1 MTSRRPSPTSP
12 ESFGAPQR
20 VLAVGVLAALAGL
33 LPGCPD
39 TTQQTIDAGTDA
51 RMGVVRCSALDD
63 SDRDGISNDDEPDG
77 DADGDGSTNENDTD
91 SDGDGILDAVEAG
104 DADCT
109 TPPVDTDR
117 DMTPDFLDLD
127 SNGDGIP
134 DRDQATS
141 DLDGDGIPD
150 AIDPDEDGDGVVN
163 TVEVGPNPGMP
174 VDTDRDGTPDVRD
187 DDSDGDNILDR
198 HEGAQDL
205 DRDGTPNFQDTESD
219 GDGILD
225 AEEAGDGDPS
235 TPPRVCENEVDPTTC
250 NTSGTECDVS
260 LDEYADFAD
269 FDSDNDGLGD
279 AEEAA
284 LGTDPCA
291 VDSDGDLQSDLAEGA
306 YEQYN
311 CPDGA
316 GSGGTDCG
324 CATSASCTIPARH
337 FYVVLPYGDAP
348 IQRNLD
354 FGTTIRVADVFFIT
368 DTTGSMGGTVDN
380 VQATVAGPG
389 GIIEQITDTIP
400 DAWVGGGQFDD
411 MPFGGYGSSPDEPFI
426 LAIDMTPPDRSAEVQ
441 TAFNAI
447 AVHGGGDG
455 PESGTQAL
463 WQIMTGEGNTWMGD
477 GGWGG
482 GGSSTY
488 TIPAYRDRCLD
499 TGWGAPCF
507 RDGALPIVVLFTD
520 ICQHNGPPDEDPSCD
535 PYTGITPAPALWT
548 DTIAEMNR
556 HGARFIGV
564 NASGGAS
571 CSTVVGPDGFSPCWF
586 LKRTATETGTVDL
599 DGNALVYDLPNS
611 ASTADF
617 QRQIIEAIET
627 VATRVAL
634 DVDTALRDD
643 PSDTE
648 DVDARGF
655 IKQRTPA
662 CNAMGGGMPTD
673 DCWAEPMG
681 VTHDQAIATFD
692 LSTFYGVVPGT
703 RVTFRIT
710 FQNDFYQN
718 PDFRTKLFI
727 GFIDVRGGGTTVLDT
742 RQVFIV
748 VPAGSGSIFG

>member
-1 MTSRRPSPTSP
+1 MTSRRSPSSTRVALV
-12 ESFGAPQR
+12 GA
-20 VLAVGVLAALAGL
+20 VAALVGL

-39 TTQQTIDAGTDA
+39 TTPQTTDAGTDA
-51 RMGVVRCSALDD
+51 VMGIVRCSSLDD
-63 SDRDGISNDDEPDG
+63 PDRDGISNEDEGMG
-77 DADGDGSTNENDTD
+77 DADGDGATNNNDTD
-91 SDGDGILDAVEAG
+91 SDGDTILDAVEAG
-104 DADCT
+104 DMDCT
-109 TPPVDTDR
+109 TPPIDTDR
-117 DMTPDFLDLD
+117 DTTPDFLDLD
-127 SNGDGIP
+127 SNGDGIS
-134 DRDQATS
+134 DRDQATM

-163 TVEVGPNPGMP
+163 TVEVGPEAGMP
-174 VDTDRDGTPDVRD
+174 VDTDHDGIPDVRD
-187 DDSDGDNILDR
+187 EDSDNDTILDR
-198 HEGAQDL
+198 HEGAQDQ
-205 DRDGTPNFQDTESD
+205 DRDGIPSFQDTDSD

-225 AEEAGDGDPS
+225 AVEAGDGDPS
-235 TPPRVCENEVDPTTC
+235 TPPRACPNEVDPTTC
-250 NTSGTECDVS
+250 NESGTECEVS
-260 LDEYADFAD
+260 LDEFADFAD

-284 LGTDPCA
+284 LGTDPCN

-311 CPDGA
+311 CPDGM
-316 GSGGTDCG
+316 GSGGVDCG

-337 FYVVLPYGDAP
+337 FYVVLPYGDPP

-354 FGTTIRVADVFFIT
+354 FGTTIRVADIFFIT
-368 DTTGSMGGTVDN
+368 DTTGSMGGTVMN
-380 VQATVAGPG
+380 VKRTVAGAG
-389 GIIEQITDTIP
+389 GIIERVADTIP
-400 DAWVGGGQFDD
+400 DAWVGGGQHDD

-426 LAIDMTPPDRSAEVQ
+426 LAIGMTPPERSADVQ
-441 TAFNAI
+441 TAFNGI
-447 AVHGGGDG
+447 VTHGGGDG
-455 PESGTQAL
+455 PESQTQSL
-463 WQIMTGEGNTWMGD
+463 WQIITGEGNTWMGD

-482 GGSSTY
+482 GATTY

-507 RDGALPIVVLFTD
+507 RDGALPIIIHFSD
-520 ICQHNGPPDEDPSCD
+520 ICSHNGPPDEDPSCD
-535 PYTGITPAPALWT
+535 PYTGITPAPATWT

-556 HGARFIGV
+556 RGARYIGV

-571 CSTVVGPDGFSPCWF
+571 CSTVTGPSGFSPCWF
-586 LKRTATETGTVDL
+586 MKRTATETGTVDL
-599 DGNALVYDLPNS
+599 DGNPLVYDLPNT
-611 ASTADF
+611 ASTTEFADG
-617 QRQIIEAIET
+617 IVEAIET

-648 DVDARGF
+648 GVLADHF
-655 IKQRTPA
+655 IKRRTPS
-662 CNAMGGGMPTD
+662 CNAETSGMPPTT
-673 DCWAEPMG
+673 DCWEEPVG

-718 PDFRTKLFI
+718 PDYRTKLFVA
-727 GFIDVRGGGTTVLDT
+727 FIDVRGGGTTVLDT
-742 RQVFIV
+742 RQVFVV

>member
-1 MTSRRPSPTSP
+1 MTLRRSAPTSTR
-12 ESFGAPQR
+12 A
-20 VLAVGVLAALAGL
+20 LAVGVLAALAGV
-33 LPGCPD
+33 LPGCPE
-39 TTQQTIDAGTDA
+39 TTSRTDAGTDA
-51 RMGVVRCSALDD
+51 PMGIVRCSALDD
-63 SDRDGISNDDEPDG
+63 PDRDGISNTDETGG
-77 DADGDGSTNENDTD
+77 DADGDGTPNTNDTD
-91 SDGDGILDAVEAG
+91 SDGDTILDAVEAG
-104 DADCT
+104 DTDCT
-109 TPPVDTDR
+109 SPPVDSDR
-117 DMTPDFLDLD
+117 DGTPDFLDLD

-134 DRDQATS
+134 DRDQATA

-150 AIDPDEDGDGVVN
+150 AIDADQDGDGIVN

-198 HEGAQDL
+198 HEGALDP
-205 DRDGTPNFQDTESD
+205 DRDGTPNFQDTDSD
-219 GDGILD
+219 GDTILD
-225 AEEAGDGDPS
+225 AEEAGDGDPA
-235 TPPRVCENEVDPTTC
+235 TPPRVCANEVDPTTC
-250 NTSGTECDVS
+250 NAAGTECEVS

-279 AEEAA
+279 QEEDS

-291 VDSDGDLQSDLAEGA
+291 VDSDGDLQSDLAEGS
-306 YEQYN
+306 YEEYN
-311 CPDGA
+311 CPG

-337 FYVVLPYGDAP
+337 FYVVLPYGEAP

-368 DTTGSMGGTVDN
+368 DTTGSMGGTVMN
-380 VQATVAGPG
+380 VKTTVAGPG
-389 GIIEQITDTIP
+389 GIIEQISDTIP
-400 DAWVGGGQFDD
+400 DAWVGGGQHDD
-411 MPFGGYGSSPDEPFI
+411 MPFGGYGSPPDEPFI
-426 LAIDMTPPDRSAEVQ
+426 LAIGMTPPERSSEVQ

-447 AVHGGGDG
+447 ALHGGNDG

-463 WQIMTGEGNTWMGD
+463 WQIVTGEGNTWMGE
-477 GGWGG
+477 GGWG

-488 TIPAYRDRCLD
+488 TIEAYRDRCLD
-499 TGWGAPCF
+499 SGWGAPCF
-507 RDGALPIVVLFTD
+507 RDGALPIIIHFTD

-535 PYTGITPAPALWT
+535 PYTGITPAPATWN

-556 HGARFIGV
+556 RGARYIGV
-564 NASGGAS
+564 NANSFGPGCA
-571 CSTVVGPDGFSPCWF
+571 TVVGPSGFSPCWF

-599 DGNALVYDLPNS
+599 DGNPLVYDLPNT
-611 ASTADF
+611 ASTAEF
-617 QRQIIEAIET
+617 QRQIIDAVET

-648 DVDARGF
+648 SVDARGF
-655 IKQRTPA
+655 IKRRTPA
-662 CNAMGGGMPTD
+662 CNPVGTGMPTD
-673 DCWAEPMG
+673 DCWMEPTG
-681 VTHDQAIATFD
+681 VTHDQAIAAVD

-718 PDFRTKLFI
+718 PDFRTKLFV